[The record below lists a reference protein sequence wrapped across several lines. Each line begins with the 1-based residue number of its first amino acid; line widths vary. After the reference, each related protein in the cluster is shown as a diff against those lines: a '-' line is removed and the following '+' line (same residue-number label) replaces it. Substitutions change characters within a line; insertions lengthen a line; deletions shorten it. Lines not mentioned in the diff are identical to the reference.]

1 MRTVPE
7 GSGRVRMRSRFRD
20 WSPLVFD
27 ADPTPGNVDAV
38 AAWMSSLQAQSEWCR
53 VRADLVNEVLG
64 MVDAPVWSGLAADAV
79 RGRLRVV
86 VDGARVASTRHGEAA
101 VVAKS
106 WAEALF
112 SAQYAADQALH
123 AAEEAERDIA
133 VLQAAISA
141 LVGDHAGLL
150 DQLEVLQ
157 RAAASSSEHP
167 PTGTELF
174 AARERDEELQEELA
188 RSRHRLEDAEW
199 RLAQARAD
207 GQDAQR
213 EHEWAEAAF
222 VRGLEAARTGA
233 IAHSTVPE
241 LTVFGS
247 GVGRLAHIDVAAR
260 ATGVALMTLLEQ
272 LSPAELAVL
281 LADNPALVPQFW
293 DNPPNPEVV
302 AGWWNGLTPAVQAA
316 LLSTA
321 PGLFGNLP
329 GMPYKDRNTANR
341 LSLAEARKN
350 PDLTAD
356 QRAVLDKMEQA
367 LTAPS
372 YGVPVQLVAF
382 NFFSEP
388 PMVAVG
394 YGDLDTCQNTT
405 WCVGGMD
412 FGAKDALAGWS
423 DAAKNLYRTQQAL
436 DVDQPGVIACLE
448 YDNPDL
454 VGVNNSAAAKKGA
467 PRFAAELDGNAAT
480 RDVVGPGA
488 APITVTAHSY
498 GSTMAAIAL
507 TQTHI
512 RVDAFVMVGS
522 AGLVTSE
529 VPSLSALHANHVY
542 TTAATADQ
550 LAPFGASVSGRAE
563 PNPDVAYPGTH
574 TIGGAEAFSSD
585 GDGKDLE
592 RVNGHNP
599 LGEKG
604 KTGYSGFLNAVP
616 SEGHGYYDPGTQS
629 LKNIAAT
636 TTGQP
641 GKVSGGLSD
650 TTPAADRHNLAEPAI
665 PYFQY

>member
-1 MRTVPE
+1 MRAVPE
-7 GSGRVRMRSRFRD
+7 GFGRVRVRSRFRD

-38 AAWMSSLQAQSEWCR
+38 VAWMSSLQAQSEWCR

-64 MVDAPVWSGLAADAV
+64 LVDVSVWSGLAADAV
-79 RGRLRVV
+79 RGRLRLA
-86 VDGARVASTRHGEAA
+86 VDGARVASTRHGEAG
-101 VVAKS
+101 VVAQA

-123 AAEEAERDIA
+123 AAEAAERDIA

-141 LVGDHAGLL
+141 LAGDHAGLL
-150 DQLEVLQ
+150 DQLDVLQ
-157 RAAASSSEHP
+157 RASSSEHQ

-199 RLAQARAD
+199 RLAQARAN

-213 EHEWAEAAF
+213 EHEGAEAVF

-247 GVGRLAHIDVAAR
+247 GVGRLAVIDVAAR
-260 ATGVALMTLLEQ
+260 PTGVALMTLLHQ
-272 LSPAELAVL
+272 LTPAELTLL

-321 PGLFGNLP
+321 PALFGNLP

-356 QRAVLDKMEQA
+356 RRAVLDKMESA
-367 LTAPS
+367 LDAPAD
-372 YGVPVQLVAF
+372 GVPVQLVAF

-388 PMVAVG
+388 PMVTVG

-423 DAAKNLYRTQQAL
+423 DAARNLYLAQTRL
-436 DVDQPGVIACLE
+436 GVDQPGVIACLE

-480 RDVVGPGA
+480 RDVFGSGA

-529 VPSLSALHANHVY
+529 VPSLAALHANHVY

-563 PNPDVAYPGTH
+563 PNPDVAYPGTR

-585 GDGKDLE
+585 GDGKHLE
-592 RVNGHNP
+592 RVDGHNP
-599 LGEKG
+599 LGKEG
-604 KTGYSGFLNAVP
+604 AISNSGFLNAVP
-616 SEGHGYYDPGTQS
+616 SEGHGYYDRKTQS
-629 LKNIAAT
+629 LNNIAAT

-665 PYFQY
+665 PYFQS

>member
-1 MRTVPE
+1 
-7 GSGRVRMRSRFRD
+7 
-20 WSPLVFD
+20 
-27 ADPTPGNVDAV
+27 
-38 AAWMSSLQAQSEWCR
+38 MSSLQAQAEWCR
-53 VRADLVNEVLG
+53 VRADLVNEVWGL
-64 MVDAPVWSGLAADAV
+64 VDVSVWSGLAADAV
-79 RGRLRVV
+79 RGRLRLV

-101 VVAKS
+101 GVAQA

-112 SAQYAADQALH
+112 SAQYAADQALR
-123 AAEEAERDIA
+123 AADEAERDIA
-133 VLQAAISA
+133 VLQAAISV
-141 LVGDHAGLL
+141 LLGDHAGVL
-150 DQLEVLQ
+150 DQLMVLQ
-157 RAAASSSEHP
+157 RAAASTEHP
-167 PTGTELF
+167 PTGMELF

-199 RLAQARAD
+199 RLAQARAN
-207 GQDAQR
+207 GQQAQR
-213 EHEWAEAAF
+213 EHDWAEAAF

-260 ATGVALMTLLEQ
+260 PAGVALMTLLQQ
-272 LSPAELAVL
+272 LSPAELTLL

-293 DNPPNPEVV
+293 GNPPNPEVV

-321 PGLFGNLP
+321 PALFGNLP
-329 GMPYKDRNTANR
+329 GMPYRDRNIANR

-356 QRAVLDKMEQA
+356 QRAVLDKMESA
-367 LTAPS
+367 LDAPAD
-372 YGVPVQLVAF
+372 GVPVQLVAF

-423 DAAKNLYRTQQAL
+423 DAAKNLYLAQRDL
-436 DVDQPGVIACLE
+436 DIDQPGVIACLE

-480 RDVVGPGA
+480 RDVFGPGA

-498 GSTMAAIAL
+498 GTTMAAIAL
-507 TQTHI
+507 THTHI
-512 RVDAFVMVGS
+512 QVDAFVMVGS
-522 AGLVTSE
+522 AGIDTSL

-563 PNPDVAYPGTH
+563 PNPGVAHPVTH
-574 TIGGAEAFSSD
+574 SIGGAEAFSSD
-585 GDGKDLE
+585 GDGKHLK
-592 RVNGHNP
+592 RVDGHNP
-599 LGEKG
+599 LGKEG
-604 KTGYSGFLNAVP
+604 AASNSGFLNTVP
-616 SEGHGYYDPGTQS
+616 SEGHGYYDSGTQS

-641 GKVSGGLSD
+641 DRVSGGLTD
-650 TTPAADRHNLAEPAI
+650 TTAAADQHNQVAGKLADLNRSPR
-665 PYFQY
+665 F